1 MILFEAGCCPLKL
14 PRIIHPLRLCR
25 SVFDKQTKSRRENT
39 RRLLVLKEKREKRE
53 EYQMHLSEKAAG
65 AAIFEGSRS
74 SLPCEYIIPPSGE
87 S

>member
-1 MILFEAGCCPLKL
+1 
-14 PRIIHPLRLCR
+14 
-25 SVFDKQTKSRRENT
+25 
-39 RRLLVLKEKREKRE
+39 LVLKEKREKRE

-65 AAIFEGSRS
+65 AAYFEGSRS